1 MIDGS
6 LSISDFPPPLPVNAQ
21 LPSALWKK
29 ASSRSRA
36 LSRPPIAANSP
47 AGSCCTIQ
55 VYWAAVPST
64 KPLPVAGVKP
74 VTQLPS
80 AARLAM

>member
-1 MIDGS
+1 MDGS
-6 LSISDFPPPLPVNAQ
+6 LSSSDLSPPLPVKAQ
-21 LPSALWKK
+21 PPSASWKK
-29 ASSRSRA
+29 ESRRASA
-36 LSRPPIAANSP
+36 LSLPPIAANRP
-47 AGSCCTIQ
+47 AGLCWTIQ

-80 AARLAM
+80 ALRSAM